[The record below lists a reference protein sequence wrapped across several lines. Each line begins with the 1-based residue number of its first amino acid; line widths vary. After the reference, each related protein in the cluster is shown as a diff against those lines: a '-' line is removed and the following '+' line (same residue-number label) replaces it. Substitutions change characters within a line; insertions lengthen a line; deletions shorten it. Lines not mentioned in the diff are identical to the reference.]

1 MKSNTKHADGYLPKI
16 AYAIATNNV
25 DKLNYF
31 TKRQETLYGKLTQK
45 DMNRVIDLVYE
56 HVK

>member
-1 MKSNTKHADGYLPKI
+1 MKNNTKYADGYLPKI

-31 TKRQETLYGKLTQK
+31 TKRQETRYGKLTHK